1 MAQASNAG
9 SDTRMATPIAPVI
22 GGDAEAAAQSAQILH
37 PSHSTAKAE
46 NASFARTRGM
56 SWYVYLLAA
65 AAVVIGIGLLV
76 GTWG

>member
-1 MAQASNAG
+1 MAQASNVG
-9 SDTRMATPIAPVI
+9 SEIRMATPMAPVI

-37 PSHSTAKAE
+37 PKNPATKTAT
-46 NASFARTRGM
+46 ASVARTRGM

-65 AAVVIGIGLLV
+65 AAVVIGVGLLI